1 MPNNDNNN
9 DNNDNNLELEAKKL
23 QYQRASEDLRYF
35 ASLTWK
41 LPSISL
47 AIVSAAIAI
56 SSRLIN
62 QPVHNGLVII
72 AGILLVGFMMLIT
85 GKYRL
90 FEVKSATVL
99 KMLERDFQ
107 NFTNKDTRK
116 VWYMPV
122 ETAESKKC
130 NEDWEKD
137 HPLIK
142 MSRIDRFRYARAFH
156 LLLLLMI
163 SYIGLLFYISY
174 MECYFPFINGTY
186 NPNC

>member
-1 MPNNDNNN
+1 MPVPNNDNNN

-85 GKYRL
+85 GN
-90 FEVKSATVL
+90 VQV
-99 KMLERDFQ
+99 
-107 NFTNKDTRK
+107 
-116 VWYMPV
+116 
-122 ETAESKKC
+122 
-130 NEDWEKD
+130 
-137 HPLIK
+137 I
-142 MSRIDRFRYARAFH
+142 
-156 LLLLLMI
+156 
-163 SYIGLLFYISY
+163 
-174 MECYFPFINGTY
+174 
-186 NPNC
+186 